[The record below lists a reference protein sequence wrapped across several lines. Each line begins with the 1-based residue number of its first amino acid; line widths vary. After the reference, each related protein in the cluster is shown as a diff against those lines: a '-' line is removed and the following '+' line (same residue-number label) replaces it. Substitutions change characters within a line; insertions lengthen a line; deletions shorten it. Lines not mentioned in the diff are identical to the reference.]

1 MKKIWDRKS
10 ADDISPWMIHFQ
22 NLSYAFYI
30 AYGVIISDIV
40 YIVSSVISV
49 LQNIVILGMYLKF
62 KKQRENENRE
72 LPEHTE
78 KCSEQDSKA

>member
-1 MKKIWDRKS
+1 MKKIWERKS

-22 NLSYAFYI
+22 NLSYGFYI

-49 LQNIVILGMYLKF
+49 VQNLIILGMYLKF
-62 KKQRENENRE
+62 RKRENEKSE
-72 LPEHTE
+72 LSQTPE
-78 KCSEQDSKA
+78 KCSELESKV